1 MQFKDKVVVVTGAS
15 RGMGRQI
22 AIAFGREGAK
32 VVVNYRSK
40 LEEAQEVE
48 AEVKKVGGEAACI
61 QADVSHPEEIK
72 KLFEE
77 AVTAFGRVDI
87 LVNNAGIERPKP
99 FLQVTFE
106 DMEAV
111 FHTNFLG
118 LFVAC
123 QEAVKI
129 MQKTGGGKIV
139 NTASVRGLDYMGRV
153 NNMDY
158 SASKAAVINLTRTLA
173 KAVAPTITVNAIA
186 PGPTETDMA
195 KTWTAEERAQKERKS
210 RLGRLMQPA
219 EIAQAVLYL
228 ASQDGITGEVLV
240 VDGGYSLGSD

>member
-1 MQFKDKVVVVTGAS
+1 MRFKDKVVVVTGSS
-15 RGMGRQI
+15 RGMGREI

-32 VVVNYRSK
+32 VVVNYRSN
-40 LEEAQEVE
+40 LEEARGVE
-48 AEVKKVGGEAACI
+48 NQVKIAGGEAVSI
-61 QADVSHPEEIK
+61 QADVSHPEEVK

-77 AVTAFGRVDI
+77 TVKTFGRVDI

-106 DMEAV
+106 DMEEV
-111 FHTNFLG
+111 FQTNFLG

-129 MQKTGGGKIV
+129 MQKTGGGKII

-153 NNMDY
+153 GNMDY
-158 SASKAAVINLTRTLA
+158 SASKAAVINFTRTLA
-173 KAVAPTITVNAIA
+173 KAVAPAICVNAIA

-228 ASQDGITGEVLV
+228 ASQDGITGEIMVI
-240 VDGGYSLGSD
+240 DGGYSLGSD